1 MLTLMPTQLRTAFA
15 FSTVFL
21 SEQRTQ
27 HNQDVV
33 RPKQENIPSEPPELF
48 DRTSFAPREP
58 NMGVVKS
65 ASESILEEN
74 IVPSE
79 EVQVHAGKSNSL
91 FKNLTRLL
99 TRNCQIY
106 I

>member
-1 MLTLMPTQLRTAFA
+1 MMPTRLASDFA

-21 SEQRTQ
+21 SEQDD
-27 HNQDVV
+27 QDTV
-33 RPKQENIPSEPPELF
+33 RAKQANILSDLPELVE
-48 DRTSFAPREP
+48 RTSFAPREP

-79 EVQVHAGKSNSL
+79 EVQVHAGKSAKLSSSL
-91 FKNLTRLL
+91 FSLYT
-99 TRNCQIY
+99 
-106 I
+106 